1 MKKQLT
7 FKNDIRK
14 KLLQFSILPII
25 FLSVVFT
32 IFIYIT
38 LEKSYEDAHLR
49 ILNTIDY
56 RLNSFFDTTLEKI
69 DDLKKD
75 NMDRNELKFVFNHS
89 EEFDAVII
97 MNQSGIIKES
107 LFKKNQ
113 QSFKGFDY
121 SNNKIFQK
129 FMSNSKKPFFS
140 NVYFSSLSNTRNIS
154 YIFEYKNE
162 IYIINFNLKEFS
174 KYIKYINKSFDG
186 QILVIDKN
194 GKYIIDT
201 SQKIVNNKSF
211 FNTSIY
217 ETVIKNN
224 NQYDYV
230 EFYDE
235 VLKKDNFITFMI
247 NKNTSWIVILLDN
260 SEELD
265 EIILKIN
272 VLVLLFVFIMGFIIL
287 IAVSKVTEKIVK
299 PLYGITDQMDM
310 LSNNKINRT
319 KYINENV
326 EYPMF
331 RKIIKSFNIMQDKVI
346 SREEELIKLNKNL
359 EQKVKEKT
367 VQLEE
372 INKSLHER
380 VDHEV
385 KLNSQKER
393 ILFEQ
398 SKMASMG
405 EMIGNI
411 AHQWRQP
418 LSLISTVSSGLK
430 FKYEMGTFNE
440 KEYVSSLEKIL
451 ESTNY
456 LSNTIDDFRNFFKT
470 DKEVVE
476 FSIQSVITK
485 SINLMGNSFTSDNVS
500 LELNINN
507 QLVIGY
513 ENELLQSLLN
523 ILNNAKDALKE
534 KEDNKVIIISTDII
548 NDILRINIQDSAGG
562 VPQDIINKIYEPY
575 FTTKHQSQGT
585 GIGLYMTKEIIVKH
599 MNGQIEVSNTEFE
612 YNNNK
617 LTGALFSISIP
628 LKLQKV

>member
-1 MKKQLT
+1 
-7 FKNDIRK
+7 
-14 KLLQFSILPII
+14 
-25 FLSVVFT
+25 
-32 IFIYIT
+32 
-38 LEKSYEDAHLR
+38 
-49 ILNTIDY
+49 
-56 RLNSFFDTTLEKI
+56 
-69 DDLKKD
+69 
-75 NMDRNELKFVFNHS
+75 
-89 EEFDAVII
+89 
-97 MNQSGIIKES
+97 
-107 LFKKNQ
+107 
-113 QSFKGFDY
+113 
-121 SNNKIFQK
+121 
-129 FMSNSKKPFFS
+129 
-140 NVYFSSLSNTRNIS
+140 
-154 YIFEYKNE
+154 
-162 IYIINFNLKEFS
+162 
-174 KYIKYINKSFDG
+174 
-186 QILVIDKN
+186 
-194 GKYIIDT
+194 
-201 SQKIVNNKSF
+201 
-211 FNTSIY
+211 
-217 ETVIKNN
+217 
-224 NQYDYV
+224 
-230 EFYDE
+230 
-235 VLKKDNFITFMI
+235 
-247 NKNTSWIVILLDN
+247 
-260 SEELD
+260 
-265 EIILKIN
+265 
-272 VLVLLFVFIMGFIIL
+272 
-287 IAVSKVTEKIVK
+287 
-299 PLYGITDQMDM
+299 
-310 LSNNKINRT
+310 
-319 KYINENV
+319 
-326 EYPMF
+326 
-331 RKIIKSFNIMQDKVI
+331 
-346 SREEELIKLNKNL
+346 
-359 EQKVKEKT
+359 
-367 VQLEE
+367 
-372 INKSLHER
+372 
-380 VDHEV
+380 
-385 KLNSQKER
+385 
-393 ILFEQ
+393 
-398 SKMASMG
+398 MG